1 MKHRIDIVDC
11 YISNGE
17 IVTSDGDV
25 SEFSSPEDFP
35 TGESF
40 ILNTNCQFVIKYIQ
54 KIYYLEF
61 DTQLIYDEDWVGDEP
76 NKRTFDLIYYFEVD
90 EELTLNDFETNNLKI
105 ENIKNEEFISK
116 FFDSISDDIIPLC
129 GSELIEEKPF
139 VEIEITTSEKVIKE
153 YHENGNI
160 KIEREVNSEG
170 TSHGT
175 TKLYHENGQLQLQVE
190 FTNGKQNDGEITSFH
205 DNGNKARCVFLV
217 NGNYEG
223 EFFEWHKNGVMS
235 RKGFYENDEVVKEEL
250 WDEDNNPI
258 DKINETV
265 KQYKIKDDRP
275 SSMESGLSE
284 TKLFKRDITGL
295 MAYFEERPNMER
307 LFNELTHFTRDG
319 YTVEEYLNNTNFMD
333 DVETKTII
341 GYGYL
346 DISTFLEDMLR
357 IQENSELRQD
367 YEACLQAFEILINKA
382 DS

>member
-1 MKHRIDIVDC
+1 MGI
-11 YISNGE
+11 
-17 IVTSDGDV
+17 
-25 SEFSSPEDFP
+25 FDFLK
-35 TGESF
+35 S
-40 ILNTNCQFVIKYIQ
+40 K
-54 KIYYLEF
+54 
-61 DTQLIYDEDWVGDEP
+61 
-76 NKRTFDLIYYFEVD
+76 
-90 EELTLNDFETNNLKI
+90 NNKI
-105 ENIKNEEFISK
+105 ELN
-116 FFDSISDDIIPLC
+116 
-129 GSELIEEKPF
+129 
-139 VEIEITTSEKVIKE
+139 EKVIIE

-160 KIEREVNSEG
+160 KLERQINSEG
-170 TSHGT
+170 KRHGK
-175 TKLYHENGQLQLQVE
+175 TKIYHDNGQLKTEVE
-190 FTNGKQNDGEITSFH
+190 FTNGKQNDGEIISFY

-235 RKGFYENDEVVKEEL
+235 RKGLYENDEVVKEEL

-258 DKINETV
+258 YKINETV
-265 KQYKIKDDRP
+265 EQSKIKDDRP

-333 DVETKTII
+333 DVEAKTII

-367 YEACLQAFEILINKA
+367 YEACLQAFEILINKT